1 LITWG
6 CLSPRGAIILTV
18 GGSGIREAIRSFVTE
33 EQWNQFASAAFPGRR
48 SNRTARSDEPYREAL
63 TRASLGIEVRDARF
77 TVSWAGIV
85 ERIDLRWGLFMDEG
99 SAPPRPASSMR

>member
-6 CLSPRGAIILTV
+6 CLSPRGAIILIV

-85 ERIDLRWGLFMDEG
+85 NG
-99 SAPPRPASSMR
+99 SICDGAYSWTRAARHRDPHHR